1 MTVEEA
7 RAEYA
12 AVADAID
19 DSAIVHLTRPK
30 YAQGTATCPECLWL
44 GRLIEAASL
53 AYDLAVAEASMRRL
67 RESVAW
73 A

>member
-1 MTVEEA
+1 MTVEDA

-12 AVADAID
+12 DVAAAMAV
-19 DSAIVHLTRPK
+19 SHEWR
-30 YAQGTATCPECLWL
+30 CPVCLWL

-53 AYDLAVAEASMRRL
+53 SYDLAVAEASMRRL